1 MNPQI
6 VTYRLDTH
14 GIAYIAMR
22 DTEKKNTLSALL
34 VDQLIATLTRAEQ
47 EGARVVVLSGL
58 PDVFCAG
65 AEREILRALSEGEVH
80 VKDLLLSEKLVS
92 LSIPIISA
100 IEGHAIGG
108 GLVIAACSDIVV
120 LAEESRYGAVF
131 MTMGFTPGMGATTLL
146 ELLFGAPLAH
156 EMMYTGRRF
165 RGRELAQ
172 RGVHINRVVPKK
184 EVAAVAKDIA
194 LQIAEKNPKSVAL
207 LKYTLSVRK
216 RKLLI
221 DARLQED
228 LMHRV
233 SFGYPET
240 KEIIDEFYHQ

>member
-1 MNPQI
+1 MSDQLM
-6 VTYRLDTH
+6 TYNMDEH
-14 GIAYIAMR
+14 GVAYIAMR
-22 DTEKKNTLSALL
+22 DHARRNALSARL
-34 VDQLIATLTRAEQ
+34 VDAVLGALEQ
-47 EGARVVVLSGL
+47 AQAQAARVVVLSGL

-65 AEREILRALSEGEVH
+65 AEKETLKALSDGELH
-80 VKDLLLSEKLVS
+80 IKDLLLSERLVQFP
-92 LSIPIISA
+92 IPIIAA

-108 GLVIAACSDIVV
+108 GLVIAACSDMVV
-120 LAEESRYGAVF
+120 AAEESRYGAVF

-172 RGVHINRVVPKK
+172 YGTNINRIVPRAQ
-184 EVAAVAKDIA
+184 VPAVARDIA

-207 LKYTLSVRK
+207 LKYTLSAHK

-221 DARLQED
+221 DARVQED

-233 SFGYPET
+233 SFAYPET
-240 KEIIDEFYHQ
+240 KRVIDEFYHQ